1 MKITIN
7 YENREARNLIETVK
21 ATVDMYEGFGM
32 DTNTIHN
39 ELNHIQDQIIN
50 GTLNVC
56 FDSAYAGIKVDAA
69 AKTVEFEIDPEIFC
83 NNMKMSTVIIRKFK
97 PVVTMIKSI
106 FEVCEGIVSS
116 VKEMVKKDMAYHNA
130 RHCDKSYLVTK
141 KTVAGFDVMMIAR
154 KTRWDTYEI
163 IQAEIINSEDV
174 SETIQSV
181 VLDEAMNNVDP
192 ADWKKCAEIGY
203 MSLQAATEH
212 YEFQIGAARANN
224 KEC

>member
-7 YENREARNLIETVK
+7 YENREALNVIETIK

-32 DTNTIHN
+32 DTDTIHN

-56 FDSAYAGIKVDAA
+56 SDSAYAGIKVDAA

-83 NNMKMSTVIIRKFK
+83 SSMKMSTVIIRKFK

-116 VKEMVKKDMAYHNA
+116 VKKMVKKEADMAYYNAKHN
-130 RHCDKSYLVTK
+130 DKSYLVTK
-141 KTVAGFDVMMIAR
+141 KTVAGIDVMMMAR
-154 KTRWDTYEI
+154 KTRWGTYEI
-163 IQAEIINSEDV
+163 VQVETINSKNISDIIR
-174 SETIQSV
+174 SAI
-181 VLDEAMNNVDP
+181 LDEVMNNVDP
-192 ADWKKCAEIGY
+192 ADWEKCAELGY
-203 MSLQAATEH
+203 MSLQTATEYYDFH
-212 YEFQIGAARANN
+212 VGAANN